1 MAALYYLAYRWNY
14 EVLHFFSAGR
24 CEMANETL
32 EFAVIAW
39 REEGKWN
46 LSRLPDDAIQDIG
59 IALDALRAQQVDGGA
74 IAMLAIDDSF
84 FIIIRQ
90 IGMKMQM
97 VLSDVM
103 AALDYE
109 IAAEVLELL
118 DIELPSEDDS
128 DEPAG
133 DLNLLEDLG
142 IDAME
147 LQAICDDDE
156 MFPDEQLEAIAR
168 RIGCGDEFLE
178 VLETE

>member
-1 MAALYYLAYRWNY
+1 MENELADLALL
-14 EVLHFFSAGR
+14 
-24 CEMANETL
+24 
-32 EFAVIAW
+32 AW
-39 REEGKWN
+39 R
-46 LSRLPDDAIQDIG
+46 DDGIWRINELDLNATSDIG
-59 IALDALRAQQVDGGA
+59 LALDALRAKQVNGGCLA
-74 IAMLAIDDSF
+74 LLAIDDSF

-118 DIELPSEDDS
+118 DIELPAEDDA
-128 DEPAG
+128 DESAG

-178 VLETE
+178 VLERE

>member
-1 MAALYYLAYRWNY
+1 MENELTDLALL
-14 EVLHFFSAGR
+14 
-24 CEMANETL
+24 
-32 EFAVIAW
+32 AW
-39 REEGKWN
+39 R
-46 LSRLPDDAIQDIG
+46 DDGVWRISDLDAKATTDIG
-59 IALDALRAQQVDGGA
+59 IALDALRAKQVNGGC

-103 AALDYE
+103 TSLDYE

-118 DIELPSEDDS
+118 DIDLPADDDA

-142 IDAME
+142 IDPME

-178 VLETE
+178 ALESE

>member
-1 MAALYYLAYRWNY
+1 MENELSDLALL
-14 EVLHFFSAGR
+14 
-24 CEMANETL
+24 
-32 EFAVIAW
+32 AW
-39 REEGKWN
+39 R
-46 LSRLPDDAIQDIG
+46 DDGIWRISEIDSSATTDIG
-59 IALDALRAQQVDGGA
+59 IALDALRAKQVNGGCL
-74 IAMLAIDDSF
+74 AMLAIDDSF

-97 VLSDVM
+97 VLSDVIS
-103 AALDYE
+103 ALDYE

-118 DIELPSEDDS
+118 DIDLPAEDDA

-168 RIGCGDEFLE
+168 RIGCGDQFLD
-178 VLETE
+178 VLENE

>member
-1 MAALYYLAYRWNY
+1 MENELSDLALL
-14 EVLHFFSAGR
+14 
-24 CEMANETL
+24 
-32 EFAVIAW
+32 AW
-39 REEGKWN
+39 RDEGIWRISD
-46 LSRLPDDAIQDIG
+46 LDATATTDIG
-59 IALDALRAQQVDGGA
+59 IALDALRAKQVNGGC

-103 AALDYE
+103 TSLDYE

-118 DIELPSEDDS
+118 DIDLPAEDDA

-133 DLNLLEDLG
+133 DLNLLDDLG

-147 LQAICDDDE
+147 LQAICDDDQ
-156 MFPDEQLEAIAR
+156 MYPDEQLEAIAR
-168 RIGCGDEFLE
+168 RIGCGDEFLDA
-178 VLETE
+178 LERE

>member
-1 MAALYYLAYRWNY
+1 MENELADLALL
-14 EVLHFFSAGR
+14 
-24 CEMANETL
+24 
-32 EFAVIAW
+32 AW
-39 REEGKWN
+39 R
-46 LSRLPDDAIQDIG
+46 DDGIWRINELDLNATSDIG
-59 IALDALRAQQVDGGA
+59 LALDALRAKQVNGGCLA
-74 IAMLAIDDSF
+74 LLAIDDSF

-118 DIELPSEDDS
+118 DIELPAEDDA

-178 VLETE
+178 VLERE

>member
-1 MAALYYLAYRWNY
+1 MENELSDLALL
-14 EVLHFFSAGR
+14 
-24 CEMANETL
+24 
-32 EFAVIAW
+32 AW
-39 REEGKWN
+39 RDEGIWRISD
-46 LSRLPDDAIQDIG
+46 LDATATTDIG
-59 IALDALRAQQVDGGA
+59 IALDALRAKQVNGGC

-103 AALDYE
+103 TSLDYE

-118 DIELPSEDDS
+118 DIDLPAEDDA

-147 LQAICDDDE
+147 LQAICDDDQ
-156 MFPDEQLEAIAR
+156 MYPDEQLEAIAR
-168 RIGCGDEFLE
+168 RIGCGDEFLDA
-178 VLETE
+178 LERE

>member
-1 MAALYYLAYRWNY
+1 MENELADLALL
-14 EVLHFFSAGR
+14 
-24 CEMANETL
+24 
-32 EFAVIAW
+32 AW
-39 REEGKWN
+39 R
-46 LSRLPDDAIQDIG
+46 DDGIWRINELDLNATSDIG
-59 IALDALRAQQVDGGA
+59 LALDALRAKQVNGGCLA
-74 IAMLAIDDSF
+74 LLAIDDSF

-118 DIELPSEDDS
+118 DIELPAEDDA

-168 RIGCGDEFLE
+168 RIGCGDQFLE
-178 VLETE
+178 VLERE

>member
-1 MAALYYLAYRWNY
+1 MENELADLALL
-14 EVLHFFSAGR
+14 
-24 CEMANETL
+24 
-32 EFAVIAW
+32 AW
-39 REEGKWN
+39 R
-46 LSRLPDDAIQDIG
+46 DDGIWRINELDLNATSDIG
-59 IALDALRAQQVDGGA
+59 LALDALRAKQVNGGCLA
-74 IAMLAIDDSF
+74 LLAIDDSF

-118 DIELPSEDDS
+118 DIELPAEDDS

>member
-1 MAALYYLAYRWNY
+1 MENELADLALL
-14 EVLHFFSAGR
+14 
-24 CEMANETL
+24 
-32 EFAVIAW
+32 AW
-39 REEGKWN
+39 R
-46 LSRLPDDAIQDIG
+46 DDGIWRINELDLNATSDIG
-59 IALDALRAQQVDGGA
+59 LALDALRAKQVNGGCLA
-74 IAMLAIDDSF
+74 LLAIDDSF

-118 DIELPSEDDS
+118 DIELPAEDDA

-147 LQAICDDDE
+147 LQAICDDGE

-178 VLETE
+178 VLERE

>member
-1 MAALYYLAYRWNY
+1 MENELADLALL
-14 EVLHFFSAGR
+14 
-24 CEMANETL
+24 
-32 EFAVIAW
+32 AW
-39 REEGKWN
+39 R
-46 LSRLPDDAIQDIG
+46 DDGIWRINELDLNATSDIG
-59 IALDALRAQQVDGGA
+59 LALDALRAKQVNGGCLA
-74 IAMLAIDDSF
+74 LLAIDDSF

-103 AALDYE
+103 EALDYE

-118 DIELPSEDDS
+118 DIELPAEDDA

-178 VLETE
+178 VLERE

>member
-1 MAALYYLAYRWNY
+1 MENELADLALL
-14 EVLHFFSAGR
+14 
-24 CEMANETL
+24 
-32 EFAVIAW
+32 AW
-39 REEGKWN
+39 R
-46 LSRLPDDAIQDIG
+46 DDGIWRINELDLNATTDIG
-59 IALDALRAQQVDGGA
+59 LALDALRAKQVNGGCLA
-74 IAMLAIDDSF
+74 LLAIDDSF

-118 DIELPSEDDS
+118 DIELPAEDDA

-147 LQAICDDDE
+147 LQAICDDDD

-178 VLETE
+178 VLERE

>member
-1 MAALYYLAYRWNY
+1 MENELVDLALL
-14 EVLHFFSAGR
+14 
-24 CEMANETL
+24 
-32 EFAVIAW
+32 AW
-39 REEGKWN
+39 R
-46 LSRLPDDAIQDIG
+46 DDGIWRINELDLNATSDIG
-59 IALDALRAQQVDGGA
+59 LALDALRAKQVNGGCLA
-74 IAMLAIDDSF
+74 LLAIDDSF

-118 DIELPSEDDS
+118 DIELPAEDDA

>member
-1 MAALYYLAYRWNY
+1 MENELSDLALL
-14 EVLHFFSAGR
+14 
-24 CEMANETL
+24 
-32 EFAVIAW
+32 AW
-39 REEGKWN
+39 RDEGIWRISD
-46 LSRLPDDAIQDIG
+46 LDATATTDIG
-59 IALDALRAQQVDGGA
+59 IALDALRAKQVNGGC

-103 AALDYE
+103 TSLDYE

-118 DIELPSEDDS
+118 DIDLPAEDDA

-147 LQAICDDDE
+147 LQAICDDDQ
-156 MFPDEQLEAIAR
+156 MYPDEQLEAIE
-168 RIGCGDEFLE
+168 IGRAH
-178 VLETE
+178 V

>member
-1 MAALYYLAYRWNY
+1 MENEVQDLALL
-14 EVLHFFSAGR
+14 
-24 CEMANETL
+24 
-32 EFAVIAW
+32 AW
-39 REEGKWN
+39 RDEGAWRI
-46 LSRLPDDAIQDIG
+46 SEISAEATTDIG
-59 IALDALRAQQVDGGA
+59 IALDALRSQQVNGGA
-74 IAMLAIDDSF
+74 LAFLAIDDAF
-84 FIIIRQ
+84 FIVIRQ

-118 DIELPSEDDS
+118 DLELPADDDA

-147 LQAICDDDE
+147 LQAICDDDG
-156 MFPDEQLEAIAR
+156 MFPDEQIEAIAR
-168 RIGCGDEFLE
+168 RIGCGDEFLDA
-178 VLETE
+178 LEED

>member
-1 MAALYYLAYRWNY
+1 MENELSDLALL
-14 EVLHFFSAGR
+14 
-24 CEMANETL
+24 
-32 EFAVIAW
+32 AW
-39 REEGKWN
+39 RDEGIWRISD
-46 LSRLPDDAIQDIG
+46 LDATATTDIG
-59 IALDALRAQQVDGGA
+59 IALDALRAKQVNGGC

-103 AALDYE
+103 TSLDYE

-118 DIELPSEDDS
+118 DIDLPAEDDA

-147 LQAICDDDE
+147 LQAICDDDQ

-168 RIGCGDEFLE
+168 RIGCGDEFLDA
-178 VLETE
+178 LERE